1 MSNQCELCV
10 LKRNRLHASA
20 VLEEGMFWLLPR
32 CLAGGSVDQ
41 QGHVT
46 PSESGVSMRIESRR
60 VRATRLNLSSKRST
74 CIRENIQ
81 ALED

>member
-46 PSESGVSMRIESRR
+46 HSHRWSPVF
-60 VRATRLNLSSKRST
+60 
-74 CIRENIQ
+74 Q
-81 ALED
+81 